1 MKKGKMKGYHP
12 LSSTQ
17 SFFSLCVP
25 RSNVLTK
32 IGDDRVVTGDYLIGP
47 VSSARVTGA
56 FCSRRRQSDNFKCN

>member
-17 SFFSLCVP
+17 SFFLSVFLDLMY
-25 RSNVLTK
+25 SQK

-47 VSSARVTGA
+47 VSSARVIGA